1 MNPVDFTNFN
11 PLGIVIIGLFG
22 VMTLLLPRK
31 YAIVPVLVGTCYVGL
46 GQVIDVFGFHFT
58 SMRLLMLV
66 GFVRVIVKQE
76 MEFIFLENKI
86 DKALIVFV
94 FISLA
99 IYMILWQT
107 QKAIIYKL
115 GIVYNVFGLY
125 LLCRLLVRDIDEV
138 VGIIR
143 LMLFATIPI
152 ALFMILEKFT
162 GKNLFSYF
170 GSVRPYTMIREGRLR
185 CQGPFTHPILAG
197 TFGVTFAPMFL
208 GLWFKGEKDRILAVI
223 GVISTTL
230 ITFLCASSGPAI
242 AYACFVIGV
251 CCWYIKDH
259 MRTLRWS
266 ILLMLIFLQL
276 IMKSP
281 VYSLIG
287 RLSNITGGTGWHRVY
302 LIDSAI
308 KYFGDWWMIGTRI
321 TAHWMP
327 YVLPID
333 PNNVDITNQYILV
346 GIEGGIVSVIL
357 FLYLLVQCFSSVG
370 SSTRYYANQSS
381 WLEKFVWSLGVSLF
395 TYVVSFISVSMFD
408 FMEIYFYMLV
418 SFISI
423 ACVHEVNNDTEIVSE
438 SSDYRAWYN

>member
-11 PLGIVIIGLFG
+11 PLGIVIISLFG
-22 VMTLLLPRK
+22 VAILILPRK
-31 YAIVPVLVGTCYVGL
+31 HAIVPVLVGTCYVGL
-46 GQVIDVFGFHFT
+46 GQVVDVFEFHFT

-66 GFVRVIVKQE
+66 GFVRVVIKQE
-76 MEFIFLENKI
+76 IDLIFLENKI

-94 FISLA
+94 FVSLL

-125 LLCRLLVRDIDEV
+125 LLCRLLVRDIEEV

-170 GSVRPYTMIREGRLR
+170 GSVHPYTMIREGRLR
-185 CQGPFTHPILAG
+185 CQGPFSHPILAG

-208 GLWFKGEKDRILAVI
+208 GLWFKGEKDRILSVI

-242 AYACFVIGV
+242 AYACFVVGF
-251 CCWYIKDH
+251 CFWYIKDH
-259 MRTLRWS
+259 MRAVRWS
-266 ILLMLIFLQL
+266 ILLSLSFLHL

-281 VYSLIG
+281 VWSLIG
-287 RLSNITGGTGWHRVY
+287 RVSSITGGTGWHRVY

-308 KYFGDWWMIGTRI
+308 QYFGEWWMIGTRV

-346 GIEGGIVSVIL
+346 GIEGGILSVIL
-357 FLYLLVQCFSSVG
+357 FLYLLVKCFSGVGLSV
-370 SSTRYYANQSS
+370 RYYENKSS
-381 WLEKFVWSLGVSLF
+381 WLAIFVWSLGVSLF

-423 ACVHEVNNDTEIVSE
+423 ACVHEVKNDSGYILE
-438 SSDYRAWYN
+438 SGDNYEWYK

>member
-11 PLGIVIIGLFG
+11 PLGIVIISLFG
-22 VMTLLLPRK
+22 LLILLLPRK

-46 GQVIDVFGFHFT
+46 GQVVDIFELKFT

-66 GFVRVIVKQE
+66 GFARVIIKQE

-94 FISLA
+94 FVSLF

-152 ALFMILEKFT
+152 ALFMIYEKFT

-170 GSVRPYTMIREGRLR
+170 GSVRPYTMIREGKLR

-197 TFGVTFAPMFL
+197 TFGVTFAPMFV

-242 AYACFVIGV
+242 AYVWFILAF
-251 CCWYIKDH
+251 CCWYLKDH
-259 MRTLRWS
+259 MRTIRWS
-266 ILLMLIFLQL
+266 ILFSLTFLHL

-281 VYSLIG
+281 VWSLIG
-287 RLSNITGGTGWHRVY
+287 RVSEVTGGTGYHRVY

-308 KYFGDWWMIGTRI
+308 RYFGEWWMIGTKI

-357 FLYLLVQCFSSVG
+357 FLYLLVKCFRGVG
-370 SSTRYYANQSS
+370 SATKHYCNQSS
-381 WLEKFVWSLGVSLF
+381 WLAIFVWSLGVSLF

-423 ACVHEVNNDTEIVSE
+423 ACVHEVKNDTESVLDSG
-438 SSDYRAWYN
+438 DDRAWYN